1 MSIVPQEQVAAMQQQ
16 GDFAIKSSD
25 VAAKL
30 GEFHPTDEMVSSHHL
45 SERNAHGDM
54 NHRR

>member
-1 MSIVPQEQVAAMQQQ
+1 MATIVPQEQVAAMQQA

-30 GEFHPTDEMVSSHHL
+30 GESGSQ
-45 SERNAHGDM
+45 A
-54 NHRR
+54 

>member
-30 GEFHPTDEMVSSHHL
+30 GESGPPQATTFSSSKL
-45 SERNAHGDM
+45 PFD
-54 NHRR
+54 